1 MKKFKFCI
9 LAGLLTLLSVS
20 AFAEGRLPANIQ
32 TAFQTLYPQ
41 ATDVEWEQMA
51 GCYVAE
57 FIADGQEIDVWFN
70 KQAEWV
76 MTETDV
82 ESLEKVP
89 APVAEAF
96 MSSTMTGMR
105 LRDIR
110 IITFPKHPTV
120 IIIEV
125 EQYNSDEEFQLFYAP
140 DGKLLQS
147 LDVTELGGEIYPGLF
162 FNHSSLIINIPL
174 PYQQYASLCRAA
186 CQDHCQEVH
195 NTALHPYG
203 GLRG

>member
-1 MKKFKFCI
+1 MFLQKTQNNLDYEKFKFGI
-9 LAGLLTLLSVS
+9 LAGLLVLLSVS
-20 AFAEGRLPANIQ
+20 AFAEGRLPVNIQ
-32 TAFQTLYPQ
+32 TAFQKALPSSNGM
-41 ATDVEWEQMA
+41 WNGSKWA

-57 FIADGQEIDVWFN
+57 FIADGQEVDVWFN

-96 MSSTMTGMR
+96 MSSTMAGMK
-105 LRDIR
+105 LRDVR

-162 FNHSSLIINIPL
+162 FN
-174 PYQQYASLCRAA
+174 
-186 CQDHCQEVH
+186 D
-195 NTALHPYG
+195 
-203 GLRG
+203 

>member
-9 LAGLLTLLSVS
+9 LAGLLALLSVS

-76 MTETDV
+76 MTER
-82 ESLEKVP
+82 
-89 APVAEAF
+89 
-96 MSSTMTGMR
+96 M
-105 LRDIR
+105 
-110 IITFPKHPTV
+110 
-120 IIIEV
+120 
-125 EQYNSDEEFQLFYAP
+125 
-140 DGKLLQS
+140 
-147 LDVTELGGEIYPGLF
+147 
-162 FNHSSLIINIPL
+162 
-174 PYQQYASLCRAA
+174 
-186 CQDHCQEVH
+186 
-195 NTALHPYG
+195 
-203 GLRG
+203 

>member
-1 MKKFKFCI
+1 MKKFKFGS
-9 LAGLLTLLSVS
+9 LAGLLVLLSVS
-20 AFAEGRLPANIQ
+20 AFAEGRLPVNIQ
-32 TAFQTLYPQ
+32 TAFQKLYPQ
-41 ATDVEWEQMA
+41 A
-51 GCYVAE
+51 
-57 FIADGQEIDVWFN
+57 
-70 KQAEWV
+70 
-76 MTETDV
+76 TDV

-96 MSSTMTGMR
+96 MSSTMAGMK
-105 LRDIR
+105 LRDVR

-162 FNHSSLIINIPL
+162 FN
-174 PYQQYASLCRAA
+174 
-186 CQDHCQEVH
+186 D
-195 NTALHPYG
+195 
-203 GLRG
+203 

>member
-9 LAGLLTLLSVS
+9 LAGLLALLSVS

-76 MTETDV
+76 MTETDDRV
-82 ESLEKVP
+82 
-89 APVAEAF
+89 
-96 MSSTMTGMR
+96 TGKKCGSR
-105 LRDIR
+105 GRSI
-110 IITFPKHPTV
+110 H
-120 IIIEV
+120 
-125 EQYNSDEEFQLFYAP
+125 EQYNDRHEIKGYKNHHLSQTSHSD
-140 DGKLLQS
+140 
-147 LDVTELGGEIYPGLF
+147 
-162 FNHSSLIINIPL
+162 NN
-174 PYQQYASLCRAA
+174 
-186 CQDHCQEVH
+186 
-195 NTALHPYG
+195 
-203 GLRG
+203 

>member
-1 MKKFKFCI
+1 MKKFKFGS
-9 LAGLLTLLSVS
+9 LAGLLVLLSVS
-20 AFAEGRLPANIQ
+20 AFAEGRLPVNIQ
-32 TAFQTLYPQ
+32 TAFQKLYPQ

-51 GCYVAE
+51 
-57 FIADGQEIDVWFN
+57 
-70 KQAEWV
+70 
-76 MTETDV
+76 
-82 ESLEKVP
+82 
-89 APVAEAF
+89 VAEAF

-162 FNHSSLIINIPL
+162 FN
-174 PYQQYASLCRAA
+174 
-186 CQDHCQEVH
+186 D
-195 NTALHPYG
+195 
-203 GLRG
+203 

>member
-9 LAGLLTLLSVS
+9 LAGLLALLSVS

-96 MSSTMTGMR
+96 MSSTM
-105 LRDIR
+105 R
-110 IITFPKHPTV
+110 IPTV
-120 IIIEV
+120 LCSGWKTITKPRC
-125 EQYNSDEEFQLFYAP
+125 NRTWRRDLSRTLFQ
-140 DGKLLQS
+140 
-147 LDVTELGGEIYPGLF
+147 
-162 FNHSSLIINIPL
+162 
-174 PYQQYASLCRAA
+174 
-186 CQDHCQEVH
+186 
-195 NTALHPYG
+195 
-203 GLRG
+203 

>member
-9 LAGLLTLLSVS
+9 LAGLLALLSVS

-125 EQYNSDEEFQLFYAP
+125 EQDRKS
-140 DGKLLQS
+140 
-147 LDVTELGGEIYPGLF
+147 V
-162 FNHSSLIINIPL
+162 
-174 PYQQYASLCRAA
+174 
-186 CQDHCQEVH
+186 V
-195 NTALHPYG
+195 
-203 GLRG
+203 